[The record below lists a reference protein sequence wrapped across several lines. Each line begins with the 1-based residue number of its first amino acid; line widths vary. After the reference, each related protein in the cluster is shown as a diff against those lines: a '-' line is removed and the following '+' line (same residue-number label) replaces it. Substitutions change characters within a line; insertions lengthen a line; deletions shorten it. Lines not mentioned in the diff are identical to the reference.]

1 MENLKDYQL
10 NKKILCIDLKSF
22 YASVECVLRGLDPFT
37 TPLVVADKSIGEYA
51 IVLAVTPYLK
61 QMGVSSRCRVKD
73 LPKDIDIIFARPQMA
88 KYMEYSTKVVDIYLD
103 FVSEEDLYVYSVDE
117 AFLDLT
123 HYLSYYK
130 MSAYEIALKILNEIY
145 H

>member
-61 QMGVSSRCRVKD
+61 QMGVSSRCRQD
-73 LPKDIDIIFARPQMA
+73 LPKDIDIIFARTNGKIQVFN
-88 KYMEYSTKVVDIYLD
+88 KVVDIYLD
-103 FVSEEDLYVYSVDE
+103 FVSE
-117 AFLDLT
+117 
-123 HYLSYYK
+123 
-130 MSAYEIALKILNEIY
+130 KICMFILLMKPFRSQHTI
-145 H
+145 